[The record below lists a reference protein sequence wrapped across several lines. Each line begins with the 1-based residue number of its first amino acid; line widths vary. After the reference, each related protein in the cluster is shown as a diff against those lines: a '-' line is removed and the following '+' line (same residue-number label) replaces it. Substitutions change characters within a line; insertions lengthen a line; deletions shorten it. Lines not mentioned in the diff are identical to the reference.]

1 MINTNCM
8 LEIKDL
14 CFKDVLKN
22 INITFEPGV
31 INVIVGANGSGKT
44 VMFKN
49 ILGLLTKTSGEI
61 KYNSQIQTRKNP
73 YFKGIG
79 ALIEEPD
86 FNNWNSGIDNL
97 KYLASINGKIN
108 IDYVYELM
116 KRLRIYDDKDKIVRK
131 YSLGMKKKLG
141 IIQAIMEDQ
150 ELIILD
156 EPSNGLDKDSIAEF
170 HKIILE
176 LKEKNKTILI
186 ASHIDSDISEIA
198 DRVIKMDNG
207 EIISDEII

>member
-1 MINTNCM
+1 M

-22 INITFEPGV
+22 VNITFDAGI

-44 VMFKN
+44 VLFKN

-61 KYNSQIQTRKNP
+61 TFNDQIQTKNKP
-73 YFKGIG
+73 FFKGVG

-86 FNNWNSGIDNL
+86 FNNCNSGIDNL

-108 IDYVYELM
+108 IDYVNELL
-116 KRLRIYDDKDKIVRK
+116 KRLNLYDDKDKMVRK

-156 EPSNGLDKDSIAEF
+156 EPSNGLDKESIEEF
-170 HKIILE
+170 HKIVLE

-186 ASHIDSDISEIA
+186 ASHIDSDIKGIA
-198 DRVIKMDNG
+198 DRVIKMEHG
-207 EIISDEII
+207 EIISDEVVTHA

>member
-1 MINTNCM
+1 MLTINN
-8 LEIKDL
+8 LV
-14 CFKDVLKN
+14 FKDVLKN
-22 INITFEPGV
+22 LSITFEPGI
-31 INVIVGANGSGKT
+31 INVIIGPNGSGKS
-44 VMFKN
+44 VLFKN

-61 KYNSQIQTRKNP
+61 VFDGQVQNKKHP
-73 YFKGIG
+73 YFKGAG

-97 KYLASINGKIN
+97 KFLASINGKIN
-108 IDYVYELM
+108 LDYVYELM
-116 KRLRIYDDKDKIVRK
+116 KRLNIFDDKDKVVRK

-150 ELIILD
+150 NLIILD
-156 EPSNGLDKDSIAEF
+156 EPSNGLDKESIIEF

-186 ASHIDSDISEIA
+186 ASHIDSDITDIA
-198 DRVIKMDNG
+198 DRVIRMEHG
-207 EIISDEII
+207 EIVNDEVIHHD

>member
-1 MINTNCM
+1 M

-22 INITFEPGV
+22 INITFNPGI

-44 VMFKN
+44 VLFKN
-49 ILGLLTKTSGEI
+49 IVGLLTKTSGEI
-61 KYNSQIQTRKNP
+61 IFDGQIKSKKNP
-73 YFKGIG
+73 YFKGAG

-108 IDYVYELM
+108 IEYVNELL
-116 KRLRIYDDKDKIVRK
+116 KRLNLYDDKDKMVRK

-150 ELIILD
+150 NLIILD
-156 EPSNGLDKDSIAEF
+156 EPSNGLDKESIIEF

-186 ASHIDSDISEIA
+186 ASHIDSDIKDIA

-207 EIISDEII
+207 EIVSDEVLTHA

>member
-1 MINTNCM
+1 M

-22 INITFEPGV
+22 VNITFDAGI

-44 VMFKN
+44 VLFKN

-61 KYNSQIQTRKNP
+61 TFNDQVQTKNKP
-73 YFKGIG
+73 FFKGVG

-108 IDYVYELM
+108 IDYVNELL
-116 KRLRIYDDKDKIVRK
+116 KRLNLYDDKDKMVRK

-156 EPSNGLDKDSIAEF
+156 EPSNGLDKESIEEF
-170 HKIILE
+170 HKIVLE

-186 ASHIDSDISEIA
+186 ASHIDSDIKGIA
-198 DRVIKMDNG
+198 DRVIKMEHG
-207 EIISDEII
+207 EIISDEVVTHA

>member
-1 MINTNCM
+1 M
-8 LEIKDL
+8 LTKNNL
-14 CFKDVLKN
+14 VFKDVLKN
-22 INITFEPGV
+22 LSITFEPGT
-31 INVIVGANGSGKT
+31 INVIIGPNGSGKS
-44 VMFKN
+44 VLFKN

-61 KYNSQIQTRKNP
+61 VFDNQVQNKKHP
-73 YFKGIG
+73 YFKGAG

-97 KYLASINGKIN
+97 KFLASINGKIN
-108 IDYVYELM
+108 LDYVYELM
-116 KRLRIYDDKDKIVRK
+116 KRLNIYEDKDKVVRK

-150 ELIILD
+150 NLIILD
-156 EPSNGLDKDSIAEF
+156 EPSNGLDKESIIEF

-186 ASHIDSDISEIA
+186 ASHIDSDITDIA
-198 DRVIKMDNG
+198 DRVIRMEHG
-207 EIISDEII
+207 EIVNDEVIHHD

>member
-1 MINTNCM
+1 M

-22 INITFEPGV
+22 INIKFEPGV

-44 VMFKN
+44 VLFKN

-61 KYNSQIQTRKNP
+61 IYNEQIQTRSNP
-73 YFKGIG
+73 YFKGAG
-79 ALIEEPD
+79 ALIEDPD

-108 IDYVYELM
+108 IDYVYDLM
-116 KRLRIYDDKDKIVRK
+116 KRLNIYDDKDKIVRK
-131 YSLGMKKKLG
+131 YSLGMRKKLG

-150 ELIILD
+150 DLIILD
-156 EPSNGLDKDSIAEF
+156 EPSNGLDKESIHEF

-186 ASHIDSDISEIA
+186 ASHIDSDIKDIA
-198 DRVIKMDNG
+198 DRVIKMENG
-207 EIISDEII
+207 DIISDEVIPHA

>member
-1 MINTNCM
+1 MLTINN
-8 LEIKDL
+8 LV
-14 CFKDVLKN
+14 FKDVLKN
-22 INITFEPGV
+22 LSITFEPGT
-31 INVIVGANGSGKT
+31 INVIIGPNGSGKS
-44 VMFKN
+44 VLFKN

-61 KYNSQIQTRKNP
+61 VFDGQVQNKKHP
-73 YFKGIG
+73 YFKGAG

-97 KYLASINGKIN
+97 KFLASINGKIN
-108 IDYVYELM
+108 LDYVYELM
-116 KRLRIYDDKDKIVRK
+116 KRLNIFDDKDKVVRK

-150 ELIILD
+150 NLIILD
-156 EPSNGLDKDSIAEF
+156 EPSNGLDKESIIEF

-186 ASHIDSDISEIA
+186 ASHIDSDITDIA
-198 DRVIKMDNG
+198 DRVIRMEHG
-207 EIISDEII
+207 EIVNDEVIRHD

>member
-1 MINTNCM
+1 MLTINN
-8 LEIKDL
+8 LV
-14 CFKDVLKN
+14 FKDVLKN
-22 INITFEPGV
+22 LSITFEPGT
-31 INVIVGANGSGKT
+31 INVIIGPNGSGKS
-44 VMFKN
+44 VLFKN

-61 KYNSQIQTRKNP
+61 VFDNQVQNKKHP
-73 YFKGIG
+73 YFKGAG

-97 KYLASINGKIN
+97 KFLASINGKIN
-108 IDYVYELM
+108 LDYVYELM
-116 KRLRIYDDKDKIVRK
+116 KRLNIYEDKDKVVRK

-150 ELIILD
+150 NLIILD
-156 EPSNGLDKDSIAEF
+156 EPSNGLDKESIIEF

-186 ASHIDSDISEIA
+186 ASHIDSDITDIA
-198 DRVIKMDNG
+198 DRVIRMEHG
-207 EIISDEII
+207 EIVNDEVIHHD

>member
-1 MINTNCM
+1 MLTINN
-8 LEIKDL
+8 LV
-14 CFKDVLKN
+14 FKDVLKN
-22 INITFEPGV
+22 LSITFEPGI
-31 INVIVGANGSGKT
+31 INVIIGPNGSGKS
-44 VMFKN
+44 VLFKN

-61 KYNSQIQTRKNP
+61 VFDNQVQNKKHP
-73 YFKGIG
+73 YFKGAG

-97 KYLASINGKIN
+97 KFLASINGKIN
-108 IDYVYELM
+108 LDYVYELM
-116 KRLRIYDDKDKIVRK
+116 KRLNIYEDKDKVVRK

-150 ELIILD
+150 NLIILD
-156 EPSNGLDKDSIAEF
+156 EPSNGLDKESIIEF

-186 ASHIDSDISEIA
+186 ASHIDSDITDIA
-198 DRVIKMDNG
+198 DRVIRMEHG
-207 EIISDEII
+207 EIVNDEVIHHD

>member
-1 MINTNCM
+1 M

-22 INITFEPGV
+22 LNITFESGV

-44 VMFKN
+44 VLFKN
-49 ILGLLTKTSGEI
+49 ILGLLTKTSGVI
-61 KYNSQIQTRKNP
+61 IFNNQVQSKKHP
-73 YFKGIG
+73 YFKNAG
-79 ALIEEPD
+79 ALIEDPD

-108 IDYVYELM
+108 LEYVYDLM
-116 KRLRIYDDKDKIVRK
+116 KRLNIYDDKDKMVRK

-156 EPSNGLDKDSIAEF
+156 EPSNGLDKDSIEEF
-170 HKIILE
+170 HRIILE

-186 ASHIDSDISEIA
+186 ASHIDSDVKDIA
-198 DRVIKMDNG
+198 DRVIKMEHG
-207 EIISDEII
+207 EIVSDEVVTHA